1 MVKTAIIRAF
11 LSFSEN
17 LKIRVRIST
26 LGFSEPRKK
35 RQKSIK
41 FSAFRVVYI
50 YQILGLCENF
60 FCHSEERSDVR
71 IPRKRTLYHNVV
83 ALPGDCHSTA
93 LRCFAMTQRVARK
106 NSLFCQIM
114 YGFKSNIKNIQHSKI
129 LNKSWKILSKQGK
142 FRRGRFF

>member
-41 FSAFRVVYI
+41 FSVFNACNICSFSAELENPWKLGTPRDTVYSRGKGAHK
-50 YQILGLCENF
+50 QK
-60 FCHSEERSDVR
+60 SERYR
-71 IPRKRTLYHNVV
+71 PR
-83 ALPGDCHSTA
+83 
-93 LRCFAMTQRVARK
+93 
-106 NSLFCQIM
+106 
-114 YGFKSNIKNIQHSKI
+114 
-129 LNKSWKILSKQGK
+129 
-142 FRRGRFF
+142 